1 MNPSLQNGGTSD
13 WDEMRNFKVL
23 QANAFYILIGLF
35 SATAIG
41 AGLAVSWSWGPVD
54 DTGQVIAMQ
63 GLIAQHGYVGGVA
76 SRVAELASGDFV
88 GGVFR
93 PLAWIYPALIYSLP
107 SGLAHLIRIA
117 MLVVIVVAPVVYVR
131 RKGCQPGSVLLLVSI
146 VSLAGAA
153 TLIQGVTLLSIQEV
167 GGAFF
172 VAIGLL
178 SRNKYARLIF
188 WVLGA
193 LFKGPFAWILIGY
206 AIFHWKR
213 GDKKFAATSVFL
225 GIAVLLTNV
234 LWSLGGSY
242 SGRYI
247 TDPFDPQLWANAS
260 KILEPVNAVLLVMIL
275 WWAIST
281 RSKLTRNED
290 FIIFAVAFFGFFFQM
305 IPWGFTAYYM
315 GPISYFL
322 AVMLAVTITANPESP
337 RRLIAV
343 GLVVPIFLMIWV
355 VGTNVLLVLRTNEI
369 MRESTVCLGRITDAN
384 VSIFGDALYVTSSP
398 EGPIRMEQN
407 TKIVFPDW
415 RGTLSSETNSIE
427 SVTSTGATH
436 ILVIDGAIPDINFD
450 PTPVCASG
458 RISLFQ
464 LGVNSIN

>member
-1 MNPSLQNGGTSD
+1 
-13 WDEMRNFKVL
+13 MRRFRVV

-35 SATAIG
+35 AITAIG
-41 AGLAVSWSWGPVD
+41 AGLAVNWSWGPVD

-63 GLIAQHGYVGGVA
+63 DLVNQNGYLGGIT
-76 SRVAELASGDFV
+76 SRVTELASGDFV

-107 SGLAHLIRIA
+107 SGLAHLIRIG
-117 MLVVIVVAPVVYVR
+117 MLVVIVVAPVIYVR
-131 RKGCQPGSVLLLVSI
+131 RKGQQPSSVLLLVFI
-146 VSLAGAA
+146 VSFAGAA
-153 TLIQGVTLLSIQEV
+153 TLIQGITLLSIQEV

-178 SRNKYARLIF
+178 SSNKYARLIF
-188 WVLGA
+188 WVLAA
-193 LFKGPFAWILIGY
+193 LFKGPFAWILMGY

-213 GDKKFAATSVFL
+213 GDKKLAVTSAFL
-225 GIAVLLTNV
+225 GFAVLLTNV

-247 TDPFDPQLWANAS
+247 TNPFDPQLWANAS
-260 KILEPVNAVLLVMIL
+260 KILEPVNAVLLVIIL
-275 WWAIST
+275 WWAIVT
-281 RSKLTRNED
+281 KSKLTRGGD
-290 FIIFAVAFFGFFFQM
+290 FIIFAVAFFGFFLQM

-322 AVMLAVTITANPESP
+322 AVMLAVTITTSPEAP
-337 RRLIAV
+337 KHLIAV
-343 GLVVPIFLMIWV
+343 GLVVPIFLMLWV
-355 VGTNVLLVLRTNEI
+355 VGTNVSLVLKTNEI
-369 MRESTVCLGRITDAN
+369 MRESTVCLGQITDAK

-415 RGTLSSETNSIE
+415 RGTLSSDTNSIE
-427 SVTSTGATH
+427 SVTSSGATH
-436 ILVIDGAIPDINFD
+436 ILVINGAVPDISVD
-450 PTPVCASG
+450 PLSVCTSG
-458 RISLFQ
+458 PISLFK
-464 LGVNSIN
+464 L

>member
-1 MNPSLQNGGTSD
+1 
-13 WDEMRNFKVL
+13 MRSFKVP

-41 AGLAVSWSWGPVD
+41 AGLAVNWSWGPVD
-54 DTGQVIAMQ
+54 DPGQVMAMQ
-63 GLIAQHGYVGGVA
+63 GLIAQHGYVGGIS
-76 SRVAELASGDFV
+76 SRVAELANGDFV

-117 MLVVIVVAPVVYVR
+117 MLVVIVVAPVIYVR
-131 RKGCQPGSVLLLVSI
+131 RKGQQPSSVLLLVFI
-146 VSLAGAA
+146 VSFDGAA

-178 SRNKYARLIF
+178 SSNKYARLIF
-188 WVLGA
+188 WVLA
-193 LFKGPFAWILIGY
+193 AFFKGPFAWILIGY

-213 GDKKFAATSVFL
+213 GDKKLAASSAFL

-234 LWSLGGSY
+234 LWSLGGTY

-281 RSKLTRNED
+281 KSQLTRGED

-322 AVMLAVTITANPESP
+322 AIMLAVTITANPETP
-337 RRLIAV
+337 KRLTAI
-343 GLVVPIFLMIWV
+343 GLVVPLFLMIWV
-355 VGTNVLLVLRTNEI
+355 VGSNVSLVLRTNEI
-369 MRESTVCLGRITDAN
+369 MRESTVCLGQIADAK
-384 VSIFGDALYVTSSP
+384 VSIFGNALYVTSSP

-407 TKIVFPDW
+407 TEIVFPGW
-415 RGTLSSETNSIE
+415 RGTLSSEANSVDDIIN
-427 SVTSTGATH
+427 SGATH

-450 PTPVCASG
+450 PAPVCTSG
-458 RISLFQ
+458 PISLFR
-464 LGVNSIN
+464 LGENPIK

>member
-1 MNPSLQNGGTSD
+1 
-13 WDEMRNFKVL
+13 MRSFRAV
-23 QANAFYILIGLF
+23 QANKFYILIGLF
-35 SATAIG
+35 ATTAIG

-54 DTGQVIAMQ
+54 DPGQVIAMQ
-63 GLIAQHGYVGGVA
+63 GLINQNGYFGGIA

-93 PLAWIYPALIYSLP
+93 PLAWIYPAFIYSLP

-117 MLVVIVVAPVVYVR
+117 MLVVIVVAPVIYVR
-131 RKGCQPGSVLLLVSI
+131 RKGQQPSSVLLLVFI
-146 VSLAGAA
+146 VSFAGAA

-178 SRNKYARLIF
+178 SSNKYARLIF
-188 WVLGA
+188 WVLA
-193 LFKGPFAWILIGY
+193 AFFKGPFAWILIGY

-213 GDKKFAATSVFL
+213 GDKKIAASSGFL

-275 WWAIST
+275 WWAICTKSQ
-281 RSKLTRNED
+281 LTRGED

-322 AVMLAVTITANPESP
+322 AVMLAVTISASPEAP
-337 RRLIAV
+337 KRLIAV
-343 GLVVPIFLMIWV
+343 GLVVPVFLMIWV
-355 VGTNVLLVLRTNEI
+355 VGTNVSLVLRTNEI
-369 MRESTVCLGRITDAN
+369 MRESTVCLGQITDAKVN
-384 VSIFGDALYVTSSP
+384 IFGNALYVTSSP

-415 RGTLSSETNSIE
+415 RGTLSSETNSVE
-427 SVTSTGATH
+427 SAASSGATH
-436 ILVIDGAIPDINFD
+436 ILVIDGAVPAIDFD
-450 PTPVCASG
+450 PAPVCTSG
-458 RISLFQ
+458 PISLFR
-464 LGVNSIN
+464 L

>member
-1 MNPSLQNGGTSD
+1 MQTNT
-13 WDEMRNFKVL
+13 F
-23 QANAFYILIGLF
+23 FILIGLF
-35 SATAIG
+35 SAIAIG

-63 GLIAQHGYVGGVA
+63 GLIAQHGYAGGVA
-76 SRVAELASGDFV
+76 NRVAELASGDYV

-117 MLVVIVVAPVVYVR
+117 MLIVIVVAPVVYVR
-131 RKGCQPGSVLLLVSI
+131 RKSQQRNSVLLLVFM
-146 VSLAGAA
+146 VSLAGSA

-172 VAIGLL
+172 IAIGLL
-178 SRNKYARLIF
+178 SRNKYARLLF
-188 WVLGA
+188 WILAA
-193 LFKGPFAWILIGY
+193 LFKGPFAWILIGF
-206 AIFHWKR
+206 AVLHWKR
-213 GDKKFAATSVFL
+213 GDKKFAATSGFL
-225 GIAVLLTNV
+225 GFAILLTNV

-247 TDPFDPQLWANAS
+247 TNPLDPQLWANAS

-281 RSKLTRNED
+281 KSKLTRNED
-290 FIIFAVAFFGFFFQM
+290 FIVFAVAFFGYFFQM

-322 AVMLAVTITANPESP
+322 AIMLAVTITANPETP
-337 RRLIAV
+337 KRLMAI
-343 GLVVPIFLMIWV
+343 GLAAPLFLMIWV
-355 VGTNVLLVLRTNEI
+355 VGSNISLVIRTNEI
-369 MRESTVCLGRITDAN
+369 MRESTICLGQTTDAK

-407 TKIVFPDW
+407 TEIVFPGW

-427 SVTSTGATH
+427 SVTSTRATH
-436 ILVIDGAIPDINFD
+436 VLVIGGAIPDINHD
-450 PTPVCASG
+450 PTPACVSG
-458 RISLFQ
+458 PISLFR
-464 LGVNSIN
+464 LGANSLK